1 MIETKSEQTILAPRD
16 VLQIAWSLARRTLRQ
31 WPVLAGTFVI
41 AVAAAV
47 VAPKL
52 LPPVYMSETLVLYEE
67 VIQTENLLGAQQY
80 TMESR
85 SQIGMRLREMLL
97 SRTNLEQ
104 IIKVHNLYPSTV
116 ASRGMIDAIEEFR
129 AKIDCRVRENETFRI
144 TFQGEDPDMVFE
156 VTKALSDSLVEQ
168 NRQFRTEQAEATK
181 QFLEVEQKRV
191 AAELAQKEQKQAQFL
206 AEHPEFAQ
214 DFTAGGAAATGAS
227 VRAAARSSATTD
239 SGINALQRQAR
250 RLRSQIASPAPP
262 PPAAFSGPSL
272 DPRAAE
278 AIAAAEADLAEARRD
293 LQSKLARYTQ
303 QHPDVVAA
311 EAKVR
316 AATARLNQA
325 RAAARPASSPSVPEP
340 PATEE
345 ERREA
350 LRKELAR
357 VEAAIARARKGSEPD
372 PAEDAIGESSRVVTL
387 ETQWA
392 TINRELNEVR
402 ERNEQIQTR
411 LFRASMVASVESSGR
426 ASQMVVVDPAYKP
439 KRPSRRGPR
448 RTGAAAAFVIL
459 MFGSMIAFGLGFIDD
474 RIYEERDLKKLKLGP
489 ILHVVPRHSRRKGK
503 KAHA

>member
-1 MIETKSEQTILAPRD
+1 MIETKSEQTMLAPRD
-16 VLQIAWSLARRTLRQ
+16 VIQIGWSLVHRTLRQ
-31 WPVLAGTFVI
+31 WPVLAATFIV
-41 AVAAAV
+41 AVAAGMV
-47 VAPKL
+47 TPKM
-52 LPPVYMSETLVLYEE
+52 LPPVYMSETLVLYQE

-80 TMESR
+80 RMESR

-104 IIKVHNLYPSTV
+104 IIKVHNLYPGTV
-116 ASRGMIDAIEEFR
+116 AGRGMIDAIEEFR
-129 AKIDCRVRENETFRI
+129 GKIDCRVRENETFRI
-144 TFQGEDPDMVFE
+144 TFQGEDPDVVFE

-168 NRQFRTEQAEATK
+168 NRQFRTEQAQATK

-191 AAELAQKEQKQAQFL
+191 AAELAQKEQKLAQFL
-206 AEHPEFAQ
+206 AQHPEFAQ
-214 DFTAGGAAATGAS
+214 DVMMGGAATTGAS
-227 VRAAARSSATTD
+227 VRAAARSNATVDT
-239 SGINALQRQAR
+239 GVNALERQAR

-262 PPAAFSGPSL
+262 PATAFTGPSI
-272 DPRAAE
+272 DPKAAA
-278 AIAAAEADLAEARRD
+278 AIASAEGELAEARRD
-293 LQSKLARYTQ
+293 LQAKLARYTQ

-316 AATARLNQA
+316 SATARLNQA
-325 RAAARPASSPSVPEP
+325 RAAARPANSPPMPEP
-340 PATEE
+340 PASEE

-357 VEAAIARARKGSEPD
+357 VESAIARAKKGQEPD
-372 PAEDAIGESSRVVTL
+372 PSEATGESSRIVTL

-392 TINRELNEVR
+392 TLNRELNEVR

-426 ASQMVVVDPAYKP
+426 ASQMVVVDAAYKP

-448 RTGAAAAFVIL
+448 RTGAVAAFFFMML
-459 MFGSMIAFGLGFIDD
+459 GSMAAFALGFLDD
-474 RIYEERDLKKLKLGP
+474 RVYEERDLKKLKLGP
-489 ILHVVPRHSRRKGK
+489 ILHVVPKGRKGK